1 MSSTPCYTTVACRF
15 LQASALRLSY
25 WMPREFCC
33 AGCQAVAETIVSGG
47 LESYYRDR
55 DAPAAG
61 PAALPEGLTLEAFDH
76 PDAQR
81 EFVGREGE
89 LACAEL
95 TLDAINCAAC
105 AWLIERRLQQDGVAR
120 ATVNLSNHRLHLVW
134 DDAQTPISTLLASLA
149 RIGYRARPFR
159 ADSPCGTC

>member
-1 MSSTPCYTTVACRF
+1 M
-15 LQASALRLSY
+15 LS
-25 WMPREFCC
+25 REFCC

-76 PDAQR
+76 PEAQR

-105 AWLIERRLQQDGVAR
+105 AWLIERRLQQDGSVAR

-134 DDAQTPISTLLASLA
+134 DDKKTPYQHVAGQFGAHRLS
-149 RIGYRARPFR
+149 R
-159 ADSPCGTC
+159 SPLPGRQSCGTC